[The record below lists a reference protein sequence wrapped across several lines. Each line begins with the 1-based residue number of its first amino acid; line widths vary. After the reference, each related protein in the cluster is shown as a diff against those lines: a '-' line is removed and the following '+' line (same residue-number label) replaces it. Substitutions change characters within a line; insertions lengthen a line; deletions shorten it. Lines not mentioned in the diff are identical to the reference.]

1 MSQIFK
7 ILFQT
12 GNINIFVLCSALF
25 SRYVQL
31 KSSFSEEKKISGEI

>member
-12 GNINIFVLCSALF
+12 GNIDIFVLHGVYF
-25 SRYVQL
+25 SRSVQL
-31 KSSFSEEKKISGEI
+31 KSLFSDERKHQR